1 MAEALLV
8 VLACAGFLFLAARP
22 EIPLALLYNGTAIY
36 FYLMYVFDRQPNTVL
51 TGGLYTVLLGS
62 CLLGFFVHHLQLR
75 AVGFDPFVP
84 LLFCYIAF
92 NALLLTD
99 LNSYVWTRLSF
110 APFALG
116 PYLAGCLLQ
125 RGKQFRSF
133 ISVVV
138 GTTAALAV
146 PFAIKIGSA
155 TETRFS
161 LFSFGVQKRDNPIL
175 VGLTF
180 SILVLILYVRLCDGT
195 VHKRIPAWITLA
207 AGLLI
212 TVRAGSRGAIVS
224 LLISVVLYHVMAGV
238 TPKRIVLLAVLAL
251 GAAVA
256 WMEMPENL
264 KNFYKNTTEPS
275 EVNSVTRRTVLYGI
289 AWQSYLSHPIF
300 GAGEGVFMDQY
311 NDDAYPHNMFLE
323 TAAELGT
330 VGLILLMIMLL
341 RAVVRARRAW
351 ICAAGRNDADFRL
364 AAVLL
369 AQAFVEAQ
377 FSGFLTAQMPF
388 FLMLGIASG
397 MAGRYAGLQAR
408 QRLRKPASNLSAP
421 LRPVPTFARRHES
434 PAAP

>member
-1 MAEALLV
+1 MVEALLIV
-8 VLACAGFLFLAARP
+8 SGCAGFLFLVARP
-22 EIPLALLYNGTAIY
+22 EVPFALLYNGSAIY
-36 FYLMYVFDRQPNTVL
+36 FYIMYVFHRQPNTL
-51 TGGLYTVLLGS
+51 ITGGWYTVLLGS
-62 CLLGFFVHHLQLR
+62 CLLGFLINRLQPR

-84 LLFCYIAF
+84 LLFCYILF

-99 LNSYVWTRLSF
+99 LNGYVWTRLSF

-125 RGKQFRSF
+125 RGKQFRAF
-133 ISVVV
+133 ISVVI

-146 PFAIKIGSA
+146 PFAIKMGSA

-180 SILVLILYVRLCDGT
+180 SILVLILYVRLSDGAI
-195 VHKRIPAWITLA
+195 RRRLPAWIALA

-224 LLISVVLYHVMAGV
+224 LLISVVLYHVMAGL
-238 TPKRIVLLAVLAL
+238 TPKRIVLLAILAV
-251 GAAVA
+251 GAAVT
-256 WMEMPENL
+256 WVEMPENL

-311 NDDAYPHNMFLE
+311 DDDAYPHNMFLE

-330 VGLILLMIMLL
+330 VGLILLTIVLL
-341 RAVVRARRAW
+341 RVLVRARHAW
-351 ICAAGRNDADFRL
+351 RCVSGRNDADFRL

-388 FLMLGIASG
+388 FLMLGILSG
-397 MAGRYAGLQAR
+397 MAGRCAELQAR
-408 QRLRKPASNLSAP
+408 GRLRKPASDRSAR
-421 LRPVPTFARRHES
+421 LWPVPVFARQHES
-434 PAAP
+434 PGAP